1 MTLPSRR
8 GRPRPTRS
16 RAGPPLEIEGRRR
29 VSGFVAFPGILR
41 GLDVDPEPVLRCAG
55 IAPTALDDP
64 DAMIAYAQIGA
75 LFGCAALATGMEHV
89 GLYGG
94 AGWRLEHLGL
104 VGQLV
109 RNSGNFGDAMQS
121 AVLNHWLNGAGG
133 APFMFRSEA
142 LVEIGYAL
150 YATGVPHSDHVYD
163 AALAAWTTL
172 IRELCGSGWAPSQ
185 VFLPRSRPASTAPY
199 QRLFGVPVTFNSEY
213 AALRFPA
220 ALLAAPVAGADPVRL
235 ASLGQDL
242 TAIGPEPIAPRSH
255 RLVRIMLA
263 RGDTKA
269 ESLAATLSLSRRTLD
284 RRLKAHDL
292 SFQTVLDG
300 VRYEAARQLLEI
312 SSVDIGSIARALG
325 YTEPS
330 PFTRAF
336 RRWSGQT
343 PSEWRRH
350 RKRSRR
356 S

>member
-1 MTLPSRR
+1 V
-8 GRPRPTRS
+8 
-16 RAGPPLEIEGRRR
+16 IEGTRR
-29 VSGFVAFPGILR
+29 VAGLEGVPKLLR
-41 GLDVDPEPVLRCAG
+41 RLGADPAAVLRCAG
-55 IAPTALDDP
+55 LPPTALDDP
-64 DAMIAYAQIGA
+64 DAAISYAQIGA
-75 LFGCAALATGMEHV
+75 LLGCAALATGLEHI
-89 GLYGG
+89 GLLTG
-94 AGWRLEHLGL
+94 AGWQLDHLGL

-109 RNSGNFGDAMQS
+109 RNSPTFGDALQS
-121 AVLNHWLNGAGG
+121 AVLHHWLNGAGG
-133 APFMFRSEA
+133 APFLFRAGST
-142 LVEIGYAL
+142 VEIGYAL

-163 AALAAWTTL
+163 AALSAWFAL
-172 IRELCGSGWAPSQ
+172 LRELRGGASWVPSQ
-185 VFLPRSRPASTAPY
+185 VLLPRSRPANVAPY
-199 QRLFGVPVTFNSEY
+199 LRTFGAPVTFDSDY

-220 ALLAAPVAGADPVRL
+220 SQLTERLAGADPRRL
-235 ASLGQDL
+235 VALGQTL

-292 SFQTVLDG
+292 SFQAVLDG
-300 VRYEAARQLLEI
+300 VRYEAAQQLLEI
-312 SSVDIGSIARALG
+312 SNVDIGSVARALG

-350 RKRSRR
+350 RRSSRR
-356 S
+356 A